1 MQGACRRAKE
11 MGRPRKRG
19 EGECMRKVSL
29 RIKLAGLLLAAMAV
43 PCFAFFAWTMAWHDS
58 HAVTEL
64 TEQGRALARQMD
76 SVWKFMSLNQDKLQE
91 VAYDENGAYRGIHCA
106 IAGTTIG
113 RIFSEEN
120 DYSIRF
126 VNHNPRN
133 RLNVP
138 DEFETEALTAFD
150 GPERAEEYY
159 GMGTY
164 QGQRVFRYVAPMTI
178 QESCLTCHGQPA
190 GELDMTG
197 NAKEGWSVGDVGGAM
212 SIIVPVDL
220 YDQARRDDTVR
231 NALFFVLLTA
241 VSVGIVFLGLSH
253 LVVRPLK
260 KIERGVESMS
270 ADYRPVELGGAQSS
284 SETLHIVERLNHTA
298 RELSELRRDL
308 ERKVDVRTKS
318 LNEANALL
326 ERSRDEL
333 AAANEQLRSQ
343 NAYKSQFLSMMSHE
357 LRTPLTSITASAAL
371 LAKRLGEGGG
381 EVAAGAGAGVGGTG
395 VDAAKGASDRARD
408 QEILRE
414 IEGSSH
420 TLLILISDILEMGRL
435 EAGRA
440 TFEPELLDVGDV
452 VQDVRGTI
460 APLAREKG
468 LRFSCSVAPDVPL
481 LVADFEKLRRTLE
494 NLLSNAVKFTDAGG
508 SVSLRVEGVEGDVCE
523 GDDAAGD
530 ADSESLHPGRFQAV
544 RFTVSDT
551 GCGIPA
557 ESLPTIF
564 DSFTQVDGSAA
575 RQYNGSGLGLALV
588 RQYVDMHGGAVSV
601 ESQEGVGSTF
611 IVDVP
616 VRSDQKE
623 GQA

>member
-1 MQGACRRAKE
+1 
-11 MGRPRKRG
+11 MG
-19 EGECMRKVSL
+19 KVSL
-29 RIKLAGLLLAAMAV
+29 RVKLAGLLIAAMAI
-43 PCFAFFAWTMAWHDS
+43 PCFAFFAWTMAWHDG
-58 HAVTEL
+58 HAITEL

-91 VAYDENGAYRGIHCA
+91 IAYDENGAYRGIHCA

-126 VNHNPRN
+126 VNHDPRN
-133 RLNVP
+133 KRNVP
-138 DEFETEALTAFD
+138 DGFEAEALAAFA
-150 GPERAEEYY
+150 GTENVEEYY
-159 GMGTY
+159 GVSSVD
-164 QGQRVFRYVAPMTI
+164 GQRVFRYVAPMTI

-197 NAKEGWSVGDVGGAM
+197 NAKEGWNVGDVGGAM
-212 SIIVPVDL
+212 SITMPVEL
-220 YDQARRDDTVR
+220 YDQARWVDTVR
-231 NALFFVLLTA
+231 NALFFVLLVV
-241 VSVGIVFLGLSH
+241 VSVGIVFLGLSY

-270 ADYRPVELGGAQSS
+270 ADYQDVELGGIQSS
-284 SETLHIVERLNHTA
+284 SETGHIVSRLNHTA
-298 RELSELRRDL
+298 AELTELRRDL
-308 ERKVDVRTKS
+308 ERKVDERTRS

-333 AAANEQLRSQ
+333 AAVNEQLRSQ

-371 LAKRLGEGGG
+371 LSKRLDNENDTGKALDVAKGCLGKDDGGSQ
-381 EVAAGAGAGVGGTG
+381 GAGATVVGVSPGMQREGE
-395 VDAAKGASDRARD
+395 RARD
-408 QEILRE
+408 RAILRE

-440 TFEPELLDVGDV
+440 SFEPELLDVGDV

-460 APLAREKG
+460 APLAREKN
-468 LRFSCSVAPDVPL
+468 LAFCCSVAPDVPL
-481 LVADFEKLRRTLE
+481 LMADFEKLRRTLE
-494 NLLSNAVKFTDAGG
+494 NLLSNAVKFTDQGG
-508 SVSLRVEGVEGDVCE
+508 SVSLRVGVVGCTEKATGGEGAGSADAEGN
-523 GDDAAGD
+523 G
-530 ADSESLHPGRFQAV
+530 PGEVRDGCFRAV
-544 RFTVSDT
+544 RFAVSDT

-557 ESLPTIF
+557 ESLSAIF
-564 DSFTQVDGSAA
+564 DSFTQADGSAA

-588 RQYVDMHGGAVSV
+588 RQYVDMHGGSVSV
-601 ESQEGVGSTF
+601 ESDEGTGSTF
-611 IVDVP
+611 IVDIP
-616 VRSDQKE
+616 VGDEAKE
-623 GQA
+623 GLL

>member
-1 MQGACRRAKE
+1 M
-11 MGRPRKRG
+11 
-19 EGECMRKVSL
+19 
-29 RIKLAGLLLAAMAV
+29 
-43 PCFAFFAWTMAWHDS
+43 
-58 HAVTEL
+58 
-64 TEQGRALARQMD
+64 
-76 SVWKFMSLNQDKLQE
+76 
-91 VAYDENGAYRGIHCA
+91 
-106 IAGTTIG
+106 
-113 RIFSEEN
+113 
-120 DYSIRF
+120 
-126 VNHNPRN
+126 NHNPRN

-138 DEFETEALTAFD
+138 DEFEAEALAAFD

-381 EVAAGAGAGVGGTG
+381 EAAAGAGAGVGGTG

-414 IEGSSH
+414 IEGSCAHAAHPHQRHSGDGSSGGGTGH
-420 TLLILISDILEMGRL
+420 FRAGASGRGRRG
-435 EAGRA
+435 AGRA
-440 TFEPELLDVGDV
+440 RNHRAARPREGPAVQLLG
-452 VQDVRGTI
+452 G
-460 APLAREKG
+460 AR
-468 LRFSCSVAPDVPL
+468 R
-481 LVADFEKLRRTLE
+481 
-494 NLLSNAVKFTDAGG
+494 
-508 SVSLRVEGVEGDVCE
+508 
-523 GDDAAGD
+523 AASG
-530 ADSESLHPGRFQAV
+530 GRFREAAPHAGEPAV
-544 RFTVSDT
+544 QRREV
-551 GCGIPA
+551 
-557 ESLPTIF
+557 
-564 DSFTQVDGSAA
+564 
-575 RQYNGSGLGLALV
+575 
-588 RQYVDMHGGAVSV
+588 H
-601 ESQEGVGSTF
+601 
-611 IVDVP
+611 
-616 VRSDQKE
+616 
-623 GQA
+623 

>member
-1 MQGACRRAKE
+1 
-11 MGRPRKRG
+11 
-19 EGECMRKVSL
+19 MRKVSL

-190 GELDMTG
+190 GELDITG

-241 VSVGIVFLGLSH
+241 VSVGIVFLGLSR

-270 ADYRPVELGGAQSS
+270 ADYRPVELGGMQSS

-308 ERKVDVRTKS
+308 ERKVDERTKS

-381 EVAAGAGAGVGGTG
+381 GAVSESARGGAGDAVG
-395 VDAAKGASDRARD
+395 AAAAEGASERVRD
-408 QEILRE
+408 QAILRE

-481 LVADFEKLRRTLE
+481 MVADFEKLRRTLE

-508 SVSLRVEGVEGDVCE
+508 SVSLRVEGVEEVGGGACE
-523 GDDAAGD
+523 GDDVAGG
-530 ADSESLHPGRFQAV
+530 ADSESLQGGCFRAV
-544 RFTVSDT
+544 RFTVADT

-557 ESLPTIF
+557 DSLPTIF

-601 ESQEGVGSTF
+601 ESQEGAGSTF
-611 IVDVP
+611 TVDVP
-616 VRSDQKE
+616 VRSDRKE